1 MELKDVQKNWHR
13 FGQIDPFY
21 FILTDK
27 NRKGRKWRE
36 EEFFE
41 TGVREIDGVLAAAR
55 SRGVQ
60 IHFNR
65 ALDFGCGVGRLTQRL
80 ADYFGEVYG
89 VDIAPSML
97 ELAARYNRHGS
108 RCRFLLNRDDDLSI
122 FADGM
127 FDFIYSSIT
136 LQHLEPRY
144 AKSYIKEFLRVL
156 KPDGLLVFQMASEP
170 TPLLQE
176 RAHPW
181 RQRLKAVLPAPLK
194 RGYYRWRYHY
204 RPVLEMHGIARG
216 ELIDYIAGHGGNV
229 IDAEEGDASGKKW
242 RSFRYFVIRSRL

>member
-13 FGQIDPFY
+13 FGQIDPLY

-27 NRKGRKWRE
+27 RKKGGKWGQG
-36 EEFFE
+36 EFFE
-41 TGVREIDGVLAAAR
+41 TGVREIDGVLHDVR
-55 SRGVQ
+55 SRGVR
-60 IHFNR
+60 IRFNR

-97 ELAARYNRHGS
+97 ERAVRYNRHGR
-108 RCRFLLNRDDDLSI
+108 RCRFVLNGDDDLGM

-144 AKSYIKEFLRVL
+144 AKNYIKEFLRVL
-156 KPDGLLVFQMASEP
+156 KPDGLLVFQILSEP
-170 TPLLQE
+170 TPLLREQT
-176 RAHPW
+176 HPW
-181 RQRLKAVLPAPLK
+181 RQRLKAMLPALV
-194 RGYYRWRYHY
+194 RRCYYGWRYYY
-204 RPVLEMHGIARG
+204 RPVLETHGIKKG
-216 ELIDYIAGHGGNV
+216 ELIEFIANHGGNV
-229 IDAEEGDASGKKW
+229 IAAEEGDASGKKW
-242 RSFRYFVIRSRL
+242 SSFRYFVTRSGL